1 MVNSKNSKYEN
12 LSKRE
17 DGREKGTNNYR
28 RKVSRASRQ
37 TGRRNPIATESDLRN
52 AVNARN
58 HRDDH
63 RRLAAFASGRFSN
76 FKAELRKRVY
86 ATRRPRNPGEREP
99 FEDSV
104 TVDPTRRGC
113 SIHHPTEFFDQQCI
127 CILRCKT
134 FALILSHS
142 REKYFKIYVL

>member
-1 MVNSKNSKYEN
+1 MEGKKE
-12 LSKRE
+12 LE
-17 DGREKGTNNYR
+17 ANNYR

-142 REKYFKIYVL
+142 REKYFRIYVL